1 MFVFVIVVVED
12 KGNIYCN
19 VDLLE
24 VEFTLIVNGKILCIA
39 SKNKNNTIVLGIST
53 YTTMIKEKKE
63 KKNN

>member
-39 SKNKNNTIVLGIST
+39 SKNK
-53 YTTMIKEKKE
+53 K
-63 KKNN
+63 